1 MLALGGA
8 SWPRL
13 GSDGAWQAWLA
24 ARGVQVAPLVAANSG
39 FDVVGRGGA
48 GWSDFFRQRF
58 AGQPFKSVALTVRD
72 ACGATLFQRP
82 GEFVATD
89 TGIEGSLVYAASALL
104 REQIAAQGRTT
115 VWLDLLPARSP
126 QQVLVALKAP
136 RGTQS
141 LSNHLRRQLGLDG
154 IKTALLNELLP
165 RETLQNPE
173 LLAPILKALPLDLLR
188 TRPVAEAISSAGGV
202 RLDELDDDLQLRR
215 LPGVFCAGEML
226 DWEAPTGGYLLTA
239 CLASGV
245 RAGRGVRQWLKG
257 GS

>member
-1 MLALGGA
+1 M
-8 SWPRL
+8 
-13 GSDGAWQAWLA
+13 
-24 ARGVQVAPLVAANSG
+24 
-39 FDVVGRGGA
+39 
-48 GWSDFFRQRF
+48 
-58 AGQPFKSVALTVRD
+58 
-72 ACGATLFQRP
+72 
-82 GEFVATD
+82 
-89 TGIEGSLVYAASALL
+89 
-104 REQIAAQGRTT
+104 
-115 VWLDLLPARSP
+115 
-126 QQVLVALKAP
+126 
-136 RGTQS
+136 
-141 LSNHLRRQLGLDG
+141 
-154 IKTALLNELLP
+154 LNELLP

-188 TRPVAEAISSAGGV
+188 TRPVAEAISTAGGV